1 MDLLTSADVEKLT
14 ASGDPG
20 ERVSLFMATHRFGGD
35 VQGDPLRFKNLL
47 TGVQSVLAE
56 RGMRKAE
63 IDELLASAWALQQ
76 DAMAWKY
83 MSDGLAVYLRRGWL
97 RVFRVPVT
105 LPEVATIGDRFVV
118 GPLLGLLS
126 GDEHFLLLALSQR
139 RVRLLEGSRD
149 RVEELE
155 LGEIPTSLLGI
166 TESTEP
172 RSHTMARQLSGAAG
186 RGGPAVFYGGY
197 GVREASVK
205 KEEIQR
211 FLRQVADGVSDYLGN
226 RDLPMVLV
234 GLTEV
239 LAMYRDV
246 NGYANVLPDMVER
259 NPDELSAEELHEAA
273 WPAIARSLGEKGR
286 RAVAR
291 MAEMH
296 GTGRASTDPQVIE
309 DAASQGRV
317 ATLFLLADTRCWEQ
331 SSSGSPN
338 VVQLGRDETFAHCE
352 LLDRAAADTLTRGGE
367 VFALPELA
375 LAGAADLAAVF
386 RY

>member
-1 MDLLTSADVEKLT
+1 MDLLTSADLEMLVLPAE
-14 ASGDPG
+14 AG
-20 ERVSLFMATHRFGGD
+20 ERVSLFMPTHRFGGD
-35 VQGDPLRFKNLL
+35 VQADPLRFKNLL

-56 RGMRKAE
+56 RGMRRPE
-63 IDELLASAWALQQ
+63 IDELLAPAWALHQ
-76 DAMAWKY
+76 DAMAWKH
-83 MSDGLAVYLRRGWL
+83 MSDGLAVYLRGGWL
-97 RVFRVPVT
+97 RIFRVPVT

-118 GPLLGLLS
+118 GPLLRLLS

-155 LGEIPTSLLGI
+155 LGEVPSSLLEV
-166 TESTEP
+166 TEPTEP
-172 RSHTMARQLSGAAG
+172 RSHTMARPLSAAG
-186 RGGPAVFYGGY
+186 RGGPAVFYGY
-197 GVREASVK
+197 GAREASDT

-211 FLRQVADGVSDYLGN
+211 FLHQVADGVRDYLGN
-226 RDLPMVLV
+226 TDLPMVLA

-273 WPAIARSLGEKGR
+273 WPIIARSLGEKGR
-286 RAVAR
+286 RALAQ
-291 MAEMH
+291 MAELH

-309 DAASQGRV
+309 EAAGQGRV
-317 ATLFLLADTRCWEQ
+317 AMLFLLADGRCWEQ

-338 VVQLGRDETFAHCE
+338 VVQLAADERFAHCE
-352 LLDRAAADTLTRGGE
+352 LLDRAAADTLIRGGE
-367 VFALPELA
+367 VYALPELA
-375 LAGAADLAAVF
+375 LPGAGDVAAIF